1 MMDFVGYLG
10 SICLAIC
17 SLPQCIMSIRQ
28 GHSEGISKGF
38 LLLWSLGEVFTLIY
52 ILPKADIPLLLN
64 YSANIIFLIIIWKYK
79 LFPRK

>member
-1 MMDFVGYLG
+1 
-10 SICLAIC
+10 
-17 SLPQCIMSIRQ
+17 MSIRQ